1 MKMASMDFEE
11 KTLKLAA
18 LELALQD
25 LDRIITAMKSN
36 NYPAEQINEYVKK
49 RWNIWNEIYKVR
61 KA

>member
-1 MKMASMDFEE
+1 MASMDFEE

-18 LELALQD
+18 LEIALQD

>member
-11 KTLKLAA
+11 KTLKLEA

-25 LDRIITAMKSN
+25 LDRIITTMKSN

-61 KA
+61 KT

>member
-1 MKMASMDFEE
+1 MDFEE

-25 LDRIITAMKSN
+25 LDRIITSMKAN
-36 NYPAEQINEYVKK
+36 DYPAEQINDYVKK
-49 RWNIWNEIYKVR
+49 RWEVWNEIYKVK